1 MPELPE
7 VHTVTNSIRPLVLNK
22 RIRAIYSLNN
32 YNKVFATHSV
42 SRFNNL
48 IANQKIKRVWRRGKF
63 IVLDLDSGHLLFH
76 LRMTGRIQPKILKN
90 DNAKHFTAKIC
101 LTNNT
106 NIYFKDYRKFG
117 RLYFYRDLAPVESRL
132 GPEPLSSAFD
142 KQYLIN
148 QTKSKKRMI
157 KPLLLDQSFIAG
169 LGNIYVD
176 ESLWLSKIHPKKPAF
191 KISSRKVTALH
202 SAIQSILNQAIEHKG
217 TTIINFVYG
226 ENSSGDFKEKL
237 SVFGRTGK
245 PCLRCETNIKKIYVG
260 QRGTHFC
267 PRCQRKQS

>member
-7 VHTVTNSIRPLVLNK
+7 VHTVTNFIRPFLLNK
-22 RIRAIYSLNN
+22 RIRSVRSLNN
-32 YNKVFATHSV
+32 YNKVFATHSA
-42 SRFNNL
+42 SQINKLTSNR
-48 IANQKIKRVWRRGKF
+48 KIKRVWRRGKF

-90 DNAKHFTAKIC
+90 DNRKHFTARIR

-106 NIYFKDYRKFG
+106 SMYFKDYRKFG
-117 RLYFYRDLAPVESRL
+117 RLYFYQDLTPIEDRL
-132 GPEPLSSAFD
+132 GPEPLSNAFD
-142 KQYLIN
+142 KEYLIN
-148 QTKSKKRMI
+148 QTHSKKRMI

-191 KISSRKVTALH
+191 KISSQKLTALH
-202 SAIQSILNQAIEHKG
+202 SAIQSVLNRAIEHKG

-226 ENSSGDFKEKL
+226 ENLSGDFKKKL
-237 SVFGRTGK
+237 SVFSRVGK
-245 PCLRCETNIKKIYVG
+245 PCLRCKTNIKKTYVG

-267 PRCQRKQS
+267 PRCQRK